1 MFTFAP
7 ELRTNYFNPPE
18 RAQNLKVMKTSS
30 NNPESN
36 TREITTMQDL
46 ANYINGKDEWP
57 ADVEDIIEEN
67 GWVSDTGEI
76 YGICHND
83 DERLIFDGDGETA
96 IIVANGEFT
105 YDVMFNDDTKSD
117 TMGFHSSL
125 QECINFIDLY
135 NGNPNVPYFGDYKGG
150 IVQIINNE
158 SKEVV
163 FSADVI

>member
-1 MFTFAP
+1 
-7 ELRTNYFNPPE
+7 
-18 RAQNLKVMKTSS
+18 
-30 NNPESN
+30 
-36 TREITTMQDL
+36 MQDL